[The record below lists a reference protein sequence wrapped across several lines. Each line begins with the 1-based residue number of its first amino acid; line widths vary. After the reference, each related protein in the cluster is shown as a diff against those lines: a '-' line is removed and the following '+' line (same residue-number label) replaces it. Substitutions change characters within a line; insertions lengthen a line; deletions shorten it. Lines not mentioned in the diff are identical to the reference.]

1 MADNTVLDAG
11 TGGDT
16 IATDDVA
23 GVKYQRVKLT
33 DGTADSATTIAS
45 GGGVESAALRVTVAS
60 DSTGV
65 LSVDD
70 NGGSLTVDGTV
81 AVSGTVTVDSELTTA
96 DLDTGAGTDT
106 RAVVGLVLAKS
117 GGAANISTSDPLP
130 VTQQGTVTV
139 QPSAGS
145 MTVDD
150 GGGSLTVDGTVS
162 LGTANVTN
170 AGTFAVQE
178 SQMVTDN
185 AAFADGTTKVRPA
198 GFILDE
204 TAGTALT
211 ENDAAAAR
219 IDSKR
224 AQVLVIEDETTR
236 GRRTTVTA
244 SNALKVDNSAVT
256 QPISAAS
263 AIPVSDNSGS
273 LTVDA
278 PVGTPVFT
286 TPTPST
292 TGGWSKVKY
301 AAQTTT
307 KQAVKA
313 SAGTFGG
320 YYVYNPNATVAYI
333 QVFDAA
339 SASVTVGTTAPDMI
353 FGIPATGA
361 ANLEITN
368 GVNMATAI
376 TLVCTTTATGSTAP
390 GTGLD
395 LTIFYK

>member
-1 MADNTVLDAG
+1 MADNTTLDAG
-11 TGGDT
+11 TGGDV

-33 DGTADSATTIAS
+33 DGTADSATAINS
-45 GGGVESAALRVTVAS
+45 GNGTATNSLRVTVAS

-65 LSVDD
+65 LAVTD
-70 NGGSLTVDGTV
+70 NGGSLTVDNGGTF
-81 AVSGTVTVDSELTTA
+81 AVQADTELTTA

-117 GGAANISTSDPLP
+117 GGAANISTTDPLP

-139 QPSAGS
+139 SPSAGTMPIDDAGGVIS
-145 MTVDD
+145 VDD
-150 GGGSLTVDGTVS
+150 GGGSLTVDNG
-162 LGTANVTN
+162 
-170 AGTFAVQE
+170 GTFAVQD
-178 SQMVTDN
+178 SQVVTDN
-185 AAFADGTTKVRPA
+185 AAFTDGTTKLRMA
-198 GFILDE
+198 GFAFDE

-219 IDSKR
+219 VDSKR
-224 AQVLVIEDETTR
+224 AQVLVIEDATTR
-236 GRRTTVTA
+236 GQRA
-244 SNALKVDNSAVT
+244 SVSAGGAVKVDNSAVT

-292 TGGWSKVKY
+292 TGGWSK
-301 AAQTTT
+301 ATALAQTTT
-307 KQAVKA
+307 KKAIKA

-320 YYVYNPNATVAYI
+320 YYAYNPNATVAYI

-339 SASVTVGTTAPDMI
+339 SASVTVGTTAPDMV

-361 ANLEITN
+361 ANLEFTN
-368 GVNMATAI
+368 GVNMGTAI